1 MLQSMGSQRV
11 GHNWATEQQPLIL
24 NGSHEAISKEK
35 PISPIIFLLSFLNA
49 IKLLV
54 LERERK
60 TFQR

>member
-1 MLQSMGSQRV
+1 MACSLEELNSFML
-11 GHNWATEQQPLIL
+11 LIV
-24 NGSHEAISKEK
+24 NGNHEAISKENL
-35 PISPIIFLLSFLNA
+35 ISPIIFLISFFNA

>member
-11 GHNWATEQQPLIL
+11 GHNWATEQQLIL
-24 NGSHEAISKEK
+24 NGGHEAISKEK

-54 LERERK
+54 LEKERK